1 MDNQQIAHDLAI
13 AKLHGSNLET
23 EELIKTYRQYK
34 EEILSVL
41 NSEPSQVKPAKITRG
56 FI

>member
-1 MDNQQIAHDLAI
+1 MDNQRIAHDLAI